1 MNLVEQIQVIGY
13 SLVFG
18 FVFTF
23 VYSLINRMFYKY
35 HQRLIRI
42 VIQIIIGILFG
53 YIYYSGL
60 FKINNGVIRMYF
72 FVCIL
77 SGYILYLNYYSY
89 YMYYLIELI
98 IRMIKYILRPMLFLF
113 RKVDG
118 IIKHIKRVIR

>member
-13 SLVFG
+13 SLVSG

-23 VYSLINRMFYKY
+23 VYSLINRVFYKY
-35 HQRLIRI
+35 HQRLIRSF
-42 VIQIIIGILFG
+42 IQIIIGILFG
-53 YIYYSGL
+53 YIYYLGI
-60 FKINNGVIRMYF
+60 FKINNGVLRMYF

-77 SGYILYLNYYSY
+77 IGYILYLNYYSY
-89 YMYYLIELI
+89 YMYCLIELI
-98 IRMIKYILRPMLFLF
+98 IRMIKYILKPILFLF